1 MGLILFNNMYKRF
14 LFIIFVFSANMFSQ
28 TVPNGFE
35 SVAYEGFDYTAGQDL
50 YYQSGGS
57 GFTSN
62 WGGFYQQRYLEIVS
76 GSYTYSGLTTTG
88 NKAVFDDYS
97 DWSNCYGTCNQI
109 SSSGREFPSVSEG
122 ILYLQF
128 LANLGSQ
135 KGGGTPHIRLA
146 LSGSTVL
153 ILGKANGSSHNWQ
166 LNDNA
171 ASNTT
176 VDTGIS
182 ATTTR
187 MVVVRFDYDNG
198 NIKMY
203 IDPDLSTFDYSA
215 PSGEDAEISGITV
228 PSFDEIGPMFR
239 DGGTPGIDEIH
250 LFKSYSATFNNNA
263 GDNQWNNSSN
273 WTSGVV
279 PTSSYDV
286 IIPSGSTIEI
296 SSSFSAVAKSLNVKS
311 GGTLNILSGT
321 SLTVSGDVDNS
332 GVININGDLVTN

>member
-1 MGLILFNNMYKRF
+1 MYKGI
-14 LFIIFVFSANMFSQ
+14 LFIILVFSAKIFSQ

-35 SVAYEGFDYTAGQDL
+35 SLAYEGFDYTAGQDL

-62 WGGFYQQRYLEIVS
+62 WQTFYQYKYLTVASSSI
-76 GSYTYSGLTTTG
+76 SYTGLTTTG
-88 NKAVFDDYS
+88 NKAVYDS
-97 DWSNCYGTCNQI
+97 TCYGNCNQI

-122 ILYLQF
+122 VLYLQF

-135 KGGGTPHIRLA
+135 TGGGTPHIRLA
-146 LSGSTVL
+146 LSGSTVVV
-153 ILGKANGSSHNWQ
+153 LGKASGSTHNWE
-166 LNDNA
+166 LRYT
-171 ASNTT
+171 ASNTN

-187 MVVVRFDYDNG
+187 MVIVRFDYDNG
-198 NIKMY
+198 NMKMY
-203 IDPDLSTFDYSA
+203 IDPNLSTFDYSN
-215 PSGEDAEISGITV
+215 PSGEHAEISGITV

-239 DGGTPGIDEIH
+239 SSGTPGIDEIH
-250 LFKSYSATFNNNA
+250 LFKSRSATFNNNA

>member
-1 MGLILFNNMYKRF
+1 MGLILFNNMYKKF
-14 LFIIFVFSANMFSQ
+14 LFIIFVFSANIFSQ

-62 WGGFYQQRYLEIVS
+62 WQLFYQYKYLSVS
-76 GSYTYSGLTTTG
+76 SSSYTYTNLTTTG
-88 NKAVFDDYS
+88 NKAIYDAT
-97 DWSNCYGTCNQI
+97 CYGSCNQI

-122 ILYLQF
+122 VLYLQF
-128 LANLGSQ
+128 LSNLGSQ

-146 LSGSTVL
+146 LSGSTVVV
-153 ILGKANGSSHNWQ
+153 LGKASGSTHNWE
-166 LNDNA
+166 LKDSG
-171 ASNTT
+171 SNTT

-182 ATTTR
+182 ATSLR
-187 MVVVRFDYDNG
+187 MVIVRFDYDNG

-203 IDPDLSTFDYSA
+203 IDPDLSTFNYSA

-239 DGGTPGIDEIH
+239 SSGTPGIDEIH

-279 PTSSYDV
+279 PTSSYDA